1 MCDTSLDAMKRML
14 RSSPS
19 ANQPVKKPVVN
30 VCSTPE
36 KQLNACKEANSK
48 DDARHWPDRGAVT
61 RASKRLAPRP
71 SSLSPAR
78 LTMRE
83 RAMPP

>member
-36 KQLNACKEANSK
+36 KQLNACKEAN
-48 DDARHWPDRGAVT
+48 
-61 RASKRLAPRP
+61 
-71 SSLSPAR
+71 
-78 LTMRE
+78 
-83 RAMPP
+83 